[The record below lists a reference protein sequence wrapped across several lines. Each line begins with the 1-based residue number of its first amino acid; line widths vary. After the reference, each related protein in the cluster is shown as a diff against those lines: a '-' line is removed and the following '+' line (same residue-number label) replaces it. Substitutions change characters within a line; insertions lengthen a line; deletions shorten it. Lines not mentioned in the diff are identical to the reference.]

1 MKEQNSANIAVP
13 KARNDINWQDIMT
26 RILFYLEDYSHDI
39 WRDSLL
45 KVAPGID
52 FRSYPDWG
60 TPDDGPA
67 YAFVWEPEPG
77 LIASYPNIRAVFSL
91 GAGVDHLTRDPK
103 LPPEVPIIRMG
114 DDGLKEGM
122 AEFVAMS
129 VLMHHRGIPSM
140 ITKQKN
146 TDWGRFFAKAAKDV
160 RVGILGFGALG
171 RVAAEALTPFGYQ
184 VAAWSRTPKNPVE
197 DVTLHHG
204 SDRLDDFLANTDIL
218 VGLLPSTPETQGLL
232 DKERLSLLPEG
243 ASIINAGRGTL
254 IDLDAL
260 KAHMESGHI
269 ASATLD
275 VFPEEPLPSNHP
287 LWGLDN
293 LIITP
298 HIAAITRPDTA
309 AEYVVRNIARI
320 EQGDAPE
327 NLLDA
332 NRGY

>member
-1 MKEQNSANIAVP
+1 
-13 KARNDINWQDIMT
+13 MT

-45 KVAPGID
+45 KVAPNIE

-60 TPDDGPA
+60 TPSDGPA
-67 YAFVWEPEPG
+67 YAFVWEPKPG
-77 LIASYPNIRAVFSL
+77 LLAKYPNIKAVFSL
-91 GAGVDHLTRDPK
+91 GAGVDHLTRDPD
-103 LPPEVPIIRMG
+103 LPPNLPIIRMG
-114 DDGLKEGM
+114 DDGLREGM

-140 ITKQKN
+140 ITKQRNK
-146 TDWGRFFAKAAKDV
+146 DWGRFFAPAAKHV

-171 RVAAEALTPFGYQ
+171 QVAAKTLLPFGYK
-184 VAAWSRTPKNPVE
+184 VAAWSRTEKEPVE
-197 DVTLHHG
+197 GITLHHG
-204 SDRLDDFLANTDIL
+204 ADSLDAFISDTDIL
-218 VGLLPSTPETQGLL
+218 VGLLPSTAETQGLL
-232 DKERLSLLPEG
+232 NKKRLSLLPKG
-243 ASIINAGRGTL
+243 ASIVNAGRGTL
-254 IDLDAL
+254 IVLDDL
-260 KAHMESGHI
+260 KALMEEGHI
-269 ASATLD
+269 AGATLD
-275 VFPEEPLPSNHP
+275 VFPEEPLPRDHP

-309 AEYVVRNIARI
+309 AEYVMRNIARI
-320 EQGDAPE
+320 EQGNAPE